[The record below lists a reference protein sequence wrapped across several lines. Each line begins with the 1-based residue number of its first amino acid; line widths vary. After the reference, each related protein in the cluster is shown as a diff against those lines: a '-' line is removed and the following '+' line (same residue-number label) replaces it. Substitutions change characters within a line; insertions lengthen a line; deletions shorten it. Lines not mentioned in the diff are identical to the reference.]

1 MRNIDLR
8 KLFPIL
14 AILFTFISL
23 VIVSPVVAAASEPET
38 GRFVYD
44 DADLLSDSEI
54 SDLEEMCTTYGEQ
67 AGIEIYILT
76 HDDPSAPYV
85 ETYIENFED
94 QLPVGDRVYIALDM
108 QTRDVFMEGYGTAE
122 TYIHS
127 KRIAEMIDKITPDLS
142 DGNYYDAFATY
153 IQMSAGYMSDDSEL
167 NTDHDYTANTPQ
179 SSNSSASN
187 YDATWP
193 SEYNST
199 SYSSTGNQVTNI
211 LSNVWVQLLISVI
224 IGAITVGVM
233 AYNSGGRMTVSGNN
247 YMDQNHSGLIGRRDD
262 YIRTTVTRI
271 RKPENNNN
279 AGRGGFNAGGFRG
292 GMSGGGRSHS
302 SGGGKF

>member
-1 MRNIDLR
+1 MTNTDLR
-8 KLFPIL
+8 KLFPLL
-14 AILFTFISL
+14 AVLFAFVSLLIISP
-23 VIVSPVVAAASEPET
+23 IVAAASEPET

-44 DADLLSDSEI
+44 DANLLSDSEI
-54 SDLEEMCTTYGEQ
+54 SDLEELCTTYGEP
-67 AGIEIYILT
+67 AGLEIYILT

-108 QTRDVFMEGYGTAE
+108 QERDVFMEGYGKAE

-127 KRIAEMIDKITPDLS
+127 KRIAEIIDKITPDLS
-142 DGNYYDAFATY
+142 EGNYYDAFETY
-153 IQMSAGYMSDDSEL
+153 IKMSADYMSDDSEL
-167 NTDHDYTANTPQ
+167 NYDHDYTASKPQ
-179 SSNSSASN
+179 SSDPNAAN

-193 SEYNST
+193 SESKQAP
-199 SYSSTGNQVTNI
+199 GP
-211 LSNVWVQLLISVI
+211 LSNIWVQLLISVA

-233 AYNSGGRMTVSGNN
+233 AYNSGGKMTVSGNN

-262 YIRTTVTRI
+262 YVRTTVTRV

-279 AGRGGFNAGGFRG
+279 SGKGGFNSGGFRG
-292 GMSGGGRSHS
+292 GVSSGGRSHS